1 MLLILETYV
10 NVVLGI
16 TGFIHTHTGLYPAE
30 QLSIARNLAGAPQS
44 AGIIDTITTS
54 N

>member
-10 NVVLGI
+10 NLVLGI
-16 TGFIHTHTGLYPAE
+16 TGFIHTHTGLYPSE
-30 QLSIARNLAGAPQS
+30 QLNIARNITGAPQS

-54 N
+54 H